1 MEWLGLHIEISSGL
15 RDEKP
20 LGFSNLLPSPV
31 NLFQRG
37 EKGLV
42 SKLVMK
48 LIISPGVQITECDMD
63 STWIFHH
70 SVTKST
76 LTHTYLFS
84 ENWTTYSRGEIRR
97 FPKGSPYLNVCVKS
111 SFIIITCWA
120 LENNVIKMFK
130 AVKSAPKLVIF
141 VSYLSSNILLSIDEF
156 FFNEL

>member
-1 MEWLGLHIEISSGL
+1 M
-15 RDEKP
+15 P

-31 NLFQRG
+31 NFSQRR

-42 SKLVMK
+42 SKLMIQLV
-48 LIISPGVQITECDMD
+48 ISPGVQTIECDMD

-84 ENWTTYSRGEIRR
+84 ENWTTYSRGEIGG

-111 SFIIITCWA
+111 SFIIVTCWA
-120 LENNVIKMFK
+120 PENNVTKKFK
-130 AVKSAPKLVIF
+130 VAKSAPKLVIF
-141 VSYLSSNILLSIDEF
+141 VCYLSSNILLSIDEF

>member
-1 MEWLGLHIEISSGL
+1 M
-15 RDEKP
+15 P

-31 NLFQRG
+31 NFSQRR
-37 EKGLV
+37 EKGLI
-42 SKLVMK
+42 SKLMIQLV
-48 LIISPGVQITECDMD
+48 ISPGVQTIECDMD

-84 ENWTTYSRGEIRR
+84 ENWTTYSRGEIGG

-111 SFIIITCWA
+111 SFIIVTCWA
-120 LENNVIKMFK
+120 PENNVIKKFK
-130 AVKSAPKLVIF
+130 VAKSAPKLVIF
-141 VSYLSSNILLSIDEF
+141 VCYLSSNILLSIYEF